1 MQRSYRRRIVLIAI
15 TAVIWVRLALI
26 PAAIAQSDRPQLQLS
41 NYIDRIGQVLVD
53 FWQLPPT
60 TSELRWRWNQPPVDD
75 SAWEPLLVFQGFAF
89 AYVPGPPETSNPLCQ
104 HHTFYAELRD
114 VDGNT
119 TLLSAPLTIDRAV
132 DMIVNVRWPEYA
144 MTGYTNQD
152 TIMVQMIDNND
163 CTGLRLGVFSI
174 DDEVLYDLPIIS
186 IAQSARYDEYP
197 LLAKEGGMVLYF
209 IAYDGLSNIG
219 YLELPLVRDVTP
231 PMVTQTITRVER
243 GEQISQLTI
252 SGQFLDV
259 YAPLPWAIEWR
270 FVNRYGVSIGQPVY
284 HVLGAHEVQSE
295 GNGVTTAS
303 GSPFQLSVS
312 LGAIPNDAAAV
323 HLKLFDR
330 AGNGQ
335 EIEPVAF
342 TVPDI
347 TYTVYIPLAVR

>member
-1 MQRSYRRRIVLIAI
+1 MQLSYRRRLVLVAIVGVVWL
-15 TAVIWVRLALI
+15 RLALI
-26 PAAIAQSDRPQLQLS
+26 PSAIAQSGRPQLQLS

-53 FWQLPPT
+53 FWQLPLT
-60 TSELRWRWNQPPVDD
+60 TRELRWSWNQPPVDD
-75 SAWEPLLVFQGFAF
+75 NAWEPLEVFQGFAF
-89 AYVPGPPETSNPLCQ
+89 AYVPGPPETGNLLCQ

-132 DMIVNVRWPEYA
+132 DMIINVRWPEYA

-152 TIMVQMIDNND
+152 TIMVQMINNND

-186 IAQSARYDEYP
+186 IEQSARYDAYQ
-197 LLAKEGGMVLYF
+197 LLAKEGEMMLYF

-219 YLELPLVRDVTP
+219 YLELPFVRDVTP
-231 PMVTQTITRVER
+231 PLVTQTITRVER
-243 GEQISQLTI
+243 GDQSSQLTI
-252 SGQFLDV
+252 SGQFMDAH
-259 YAPLPWAIEWR
+259 APLPWAIEWR
-270 FVNRYGVSIGQPVY
+270 FVNRYGVPIGQPVY
-284 HVLGAHEVQSE
+284 HVLGAQEVQGEDDGALATNS
-295 GNGVTTAS
+295 
-303 GSPFQLSVS
+303 SPFQLNVS
-312 LGAIPNDAAAV
+312 LGVIPNDAAAI

-335 EIEPVAF
+335 ELEPVAF